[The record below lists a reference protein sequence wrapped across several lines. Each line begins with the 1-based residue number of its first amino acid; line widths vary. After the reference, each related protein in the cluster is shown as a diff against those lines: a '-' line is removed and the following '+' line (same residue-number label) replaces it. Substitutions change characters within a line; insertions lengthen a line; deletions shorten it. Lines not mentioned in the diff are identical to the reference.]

1 MLGKGNDKP
10 RKKKKKKRQNK
21 IFIILLTN
29 HFYVK
34 ILKSI
39 YIKVL
44 SRFPRSAFT
53 WYLLKKSFFFI
64 IIFIKFIIFVKK
76 KTLEILEL

>member
-10 RKKKKKKRQNK
+10 RKKRKKKKKKRQNK
-21 IFIILLTN
+21 IFVIFSWTN
-29 HFYVK
+29 HVYVK

-44 SRFPRSAFT
+44 SRFPRSAST
-53 WYLLKKSFFFI
+53 WYLLKNLFF
-64 IIFIKFIIFVKK
+64 
-76 KTLEILEL
+76 